1 MEENKI
7 VEVTTEDKIAKLKTT
22 LEQMELLG
30 ESIPEIAKEAVKQE
44 LAVLEAKAL
53 EELQKVEENASDF
66 WDKNRNAIIIVA
78 VLLVLH
84 VAGLFGL

>member
-1 MEENKI
+1 MENKI
-7 VEVTTEDKIAKLKTT
+7 IEVTTEDKISKLKTT
-22 LEQMELLG
+22 IEQMELLG

-53 EELQKVEENASDF
+53 EEIQKVEAEASDF

-84 VAGLFGL
+84 VAGKFGM